1 MKKGTKPNIPSKI
14 ISPRGL
20 ARSVARHRLEK
31 KGALHNAIKSGH
43 FANNWR
49 VYANAKEVK

>member
-20 ARSVARHRLEK
+20 ARSVARYRLEK